1 MMTAIRLYRE
11 RAGMTQESLAA
22 AIGVTQAAVSM
33 WEAGDRK
40 PNIFTL
46 KRIAQMLNCT
56 TDELLEPIADS
67 SSNASA

>member
-33 WEAGDRK
+33 WEAGNRNPDIITAK
-40 PNIFTL
+40 
-46 KRIAQMLNCT
+46 KIAQALACSV
-56 TDELLEPIADS
+56 DELLAPIDTEQIMQ
-67 SSNASA
+67 

>member
-33 WEAGDRK
+33 WEAGNSNPDIITAK
-40 PNIFTL
+40 
-46 KRIAQMLNCT
+46 KIAQALACSV
-56 TDELLEPIADS
+56 DELLAPIDTEQIMQ
-67 SSNASA
+67 